1 MRIRVDREIRREKMS
16 KATRIEKLFV
26 MMRDF
31 ARCRSPKRAYDFV
44 LGILELDLE
53 NKEDNY
59 SKEELSE
66 INKEIERVSK
76 MTPEEFYE
84 ELKRIP

>member
-1 MRIRVDREIRREKMS
+1 MRIKIDGEIRREKMS
-16 KATRIEKLFV
+16 KATRIERIFV
-26 MMRDF
+26 MPRDI

-44 LGILELDLE
+44 LGVLKLGLE
-53 NKEDNY
+53 NEKDFY
-59 SKEELSE
+59 SKEEVLE

-76 MTPEEFYE
+76 MTPEDFYE

>member
-1 MRIRVDREIRREKMS
+1 MRIKIDREIRRKAMS
-16 KATRIEKLFV
+16 GATRIQRSFV

-44 LGILELDLE
+44 LGVLDLE
-53 NKEDNY
+53 LNDQERNY
-59 SKEELSE
+59 SIEELVE
-66 INKEIERVSK
+66 IRNEMERISK

-84 ELKRIP
+84 ELKMVP